1 MPFIRNEE
9 TLRVGAGLRRTDEEQ
24 PGHEMPKTFFENW
37 NSAQVEPTE
46 ALPYANGAL
55 EASPYAKGA
64 LEALEVS
71 AEYGGAVFVVTGEE
85 ILV

>member
-46 ALPYANGAL
+46 ALPYANGA
-55 EASPYAKGA
+55 P
-64 LEALEVS
+64 EALEVS

>member
-24 PGHEMPKTFFENW
+24 PGHEMPKTFFENG
-37 NSAQVEPTE
+37 NSAQVEPIE
-46 ALPYANGAL
+46 ALPYAN
-55 EASPYAKGA
+55 GA

>member
-9 TLRVGAGLRRTDEEQ
+9 TLRVGAELRRTDEEQ
-24 PGHEMPKTFFENW
+24 PGAEMPKAFSSSS
-37 NSAQVEPTE
+37 NSAQVEPIE
-46 ALPYANGAL
+46 ALTYADG
-55 EASPYAKGA
+55 GI
-64 LEALEVS
+64 EVS